1 MDEVHAM
8 RDRTGADLVHLVFKH
23 QGHPFGGV
31 AHFGGAFGLTC
42 QHCGGGTFA
51 HELGH
56 NMGLRH
62 DRYAQLYSEIGRGPV
77 TLDPAFGYVG
87 NGN

>member
-8 RDRTGADLVHLVFKH
+8 RDRTGADLVHLVFKD
-23 QGHPFGGV
+23 QDHPFGGV
-31 AHFGGAFGLTC
+31 AHMGGAFGLTC
-42 QHCGGGTFA
+42 QHCGGIVLA

-62 DRYAQLYSEIGRGPV
+62 ERYVVHGRNQGRRIRR
-77 TLDPAFGYVG
+77 TAT
-87 NGN
+87 